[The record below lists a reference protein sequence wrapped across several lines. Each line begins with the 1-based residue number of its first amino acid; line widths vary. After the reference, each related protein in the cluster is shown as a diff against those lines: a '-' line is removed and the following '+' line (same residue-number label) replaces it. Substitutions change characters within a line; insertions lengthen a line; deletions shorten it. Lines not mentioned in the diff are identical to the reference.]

1 MHYIHYIMIMK
12 KELFSQL
19 LLSPLRSVY
28 DKKLFSLLLQRSLS
42 HDHDKKYISSF
53 QHHYVHYADIMNKNI
68 FSHCYCVHHN
78 VIITKK
84 NFFFLLLL
92 RSVRRDHDK
101 KHIFSFQYHYI
112 HYAEILNKNIFPHC
126 YYVHYD
132 LNIATQR
139 AHHVESTSI
148 RHRY

>member
-1 MHYIHYIMIMK
+1 MIMEKSHYAVIFRKNIYFHFSMHYIHYIMIMK

-28 DKKLFSLLLQRSLS
+28 DKKLFSLLLQRSLR

-68 FSHCYCVHHN
+68 FSHCYYVHHN

-84 NFFFLLLL
+84 KFFF
-92 RSVRRDHDK
+92 
-101 KHIFSFQYHYI
+101 
-112 HYAEILNKNIFPHC
+112 
-126 YYVHYD
+126 
-132 LNIATQR
+132 IAATL
-139 AHHVESTSI
+139 STP
-148 RHRY
+148 